1 MEPDNLAEVTRWGKV
16 RAWWLRHPD
25 IGADHFGVLAALST
39 YADEQGFC
47 EPSQATLAR
56 WLKRSRPWVNR
67 VIAELVEAG
76 LLEKVARTRNNGGTT
91 SCRYHLLAA
100 APSRASTVRPLT
112 EGVKSGDSPCQP
124 PDTNQHHLK
133 HNQEPAHRAQVHD
146 HSSQSLG
153 IGLACDIVDMDWQP
167 SPAVVKRALDL
178 YPDLDVVEHTTLF
191 VSRCRGKGYQ
201 VRRGGEDD
209 IWLAWLI
216 EDRRKAS
223 APTRRTTATGR
234 DGHGQ
239 RLWQGQDART
249 NRFAAWGLAAS
260 RPASP

>member
-1 MEPDNLAEVTRWGKV
+1 MEADNLVEVTRWGKV
-16 RAWWLRHPD
+16 QAWWLRHPG
-25 IGADHFGVLAALST
+25 IEADHFGVLAALST
-39 YADEQGFC
+39 YADEHGFC

-67 VIAELVEAG
+67 VIAELVEVG
-76 LLEKVARTRNNGGTT
+76 LLEKAARTRNNGGTT
-91 SCRYHLLAA
+91 SCRYRLLAA
-100 APSRASTVRPLT
+100 APSRASAVDPLT
-112 EGVKSGDSPCQP
+112 QGVRSGDSPRQP
-124 PDTNQHHLK
+124 PDTNQHDPK
-133 HNQEPAHRAQVHD
+133 HNQEPARCPQAHE
-146 HSSQSLG
+146 HSSQSRPTRL
-153 IGLACDIVDMDWQP
+153 ISDVVEIDWQP
-167 SPAVVKRALDL
+167 SPAAVRRALDL

-223 APTRRTTATGR
+223 APTSRTTATAR
-234 DGHGQ
+234 DEHGQ
-239 RLWQGQDART
+239 RPWQSKDART

-260 RPASP
+260 RPTRP